1 MYLCMSIKK
10 GIKMKYLGE
19 ERIKKIEKITMT
31 DYEEEDG
38 IVPIENIDC
47 IIDDLLNKIE
57 YLEKE
62 LKEKTNELIEVK
74 EQYCEKYNYD

>member
-1 MYLCMSIKK
+1 MYLCTSIKK

-38 IVPIENIDC
+38 IVPIENVDC